1 RAADAAGGARHRP
14 GRLRPVHR
22 AAPPR
27 SRRLL
32 SRSAAVM
39 TPVVAAAAGAVALS
53 VAAAATAQAP
63 RAAGEPLHAGPL
75 QRAAG
80 AAAARPGELGLLASQ
95 TDLRLRNL
103 AAERLPAISTLGQS
117 QFQSDVPTAPFS
129 LPNGEPAFAPPKFTY
144 DVSLRADQRLYDPS
158 LAPRRALT
166 EADLAESQARV
177 RTSLFSLRQEGNEAF
192 FTAALPPEQGRALGA
207 PVDDPEGRLRE
218 TGTRVR
224 EGAALPG
231 EAAAVEATLL
241 RQRQQADELR
251 ANRVAAL
258 ARLATLTARP
268 IPDGAV
274 TPVPDLA
281 AAVANARA

>member
-1 RAADAAGGARHRP
+1 RVRRRA
-14 GRLRPVHR
+14 
-22 AAPPR
+22 
-27 SRRLL
+27 RRLFVAFL
-32 SRSAAVM
+32 PGAAAVRP
-39 TPVVAAAAGAVALS
+39 PVAPAAAGATALP
-53 VAAAATAQAP
+53 VPAAAAAQEA
-63 RAAGEPLHAGPL
+63 RAAGEPLQLGTL
-75 QRAAG
+75 QRAARD
-80 AAAARPGELGLLASQ
+80 ADARARELELLASQ

-117 QFQSDVPTAPFS
+117 QFQSDVPTAPFT

-177 RTSLFSLRQEGNEAF
+177 RTSLFSLRQEVNEAF
-192 FTAALPPEQGRALGA
+192 FTAALLQEQLGA
-207 PVDDPEGRLRE
+207 LAASIDDLEGRLRE

-251 ANRVAAL
+251 ANRVA
-258 ARLATLTARP
+258 
-268 IPDGAV
+268 
-274 TPVPDLA
+274 
-281 AAVANARA
+281 